1 MKKTLA
7 NPEPSTHGTFEACPP
22 ILRMSVHRVPEVAG
36 SRQTDAND
44 PERTC
49 EQIHGTALHDSGKTA
64 GEPARSGL
72 QFPGRSAP
80 AHGRP
85 RCLPLGAVLPAWCD
99 QIPTPAENQLYPY
112 SGHSGAHRHPH
123 DSGKLFI
130 EGHQITGNRS
140 CYEYHPP
147 GPSKTVRAAVGRS
160 VFPAESFGRTSK
172 PAAGEREPADCH
184 ACQIKRTTHRF
195 EVAG

>member
-1 MKKTLA
+1 MTR
-7 NPEPSTHGTFEACPP
+7 EGRWCACPP
-22 ILRMSVHRVPEVAG
+22 RGTWVAV
-36 SRQTDAND
+36 
-44 PERTC
+44 
-49 EQIHGTALHDSGKTA
+49 
-64 GEPARSGL
+64 
-72 QFPGRSAP
+72 RSAP

-147 GPSKTVRAAVGRS
+147 GPSKKVRTAVGRS
-160 VFPAESFGRTSK
+160 IFPADSFSRTSK
-172 PAAGEREPADCH
+172 PAAGEGGSTDCRACPIERKTRRVEAAGLRPSPTAWARDRSPAPTVVT
-184 ACQIKRTTHRF
+184 R
-195 EVAG
+195 